1 MKKTFKNV
9 LAFAM
14 ASVLALGVTSCSSDD
29 DTNGNGSSNT
39 STVMSSIVA
48 NYVDNI
54 VRPTYSDLA
63 ENTQTLY
70 DACQNL
76 YTKRKAGTLTQS
88 DIDAACEAFKN
99 ARKYWEQS
107 ESFLYGAATDNDIDP
122 HIDSWPLD
130 HSQLVE
136 ALNNASII
144 AGINGSQ
151 PDKYVYEQN
160 KDFGSVLG
168 FHGLEF
174 ILFRNGANRTLAALT
189 ADYETETGLTTV
201 KTLDECAFAAA
212 ISGDL
217 RNMTSLLAY
226 GWIGSSA
233 SSSILNV
240 INTTSWV
247 VEGTRFAGLTSKG
260 VSYGEAVIG
269 ATTSVGLFTTWQETL
284 SNIYVGGCS
293 KICQEV
299 YTQKLG
305 QAYRVATGQGEAE
318 DAADYIESPYSK
330 RSFQDYQDNI
340 YSIKHSL
347 YGNRD
352 DNSSTPESN
361 SLMAFMKNK
370 NYSGYETLNTAL
382 NEAIASLETAKN
394 SGKAFIDAP
403 GDAQVK
409 TCIDKIQALDE
420 ALNSAGAWVQKQA
433 TE

>member
-1 MKKTFKNV
+1 MKKTIFSMAV
-9 LAFAM
+9 LMMGLAFTA
-14 ASVLALGVTSCSSDD
+14 CSSDD
-29 DTNGNGSSNT
+29 DNNGDNKHAEKEQAMQAITDQYVNNVVFPIYKSLASQT
-39 STVMSSIVA
+39 S
-48 NYVDNI
+48 
-54 VRPTYSDLA
+54 
-63 ENTQTLY
+63 TLY
-70 DACQNL
+70 DQLVEA
-76 YTKRKAGTLTQS
+76 KSKFRAGTLSQS
-88 DIDAACEAFKN
+88 DIDRICDTFIAARSA
-99 ARKYWEQS
+99 WEQS

-240 INTTSWV
+240 INTASWV

>member
-151 PDKYVYEQN
+151 PDKYVYE
-160 KDFGSVLG
+160 
-168 FHGLEF
+168 
-174 ILFRNGANRTLAALT
+174 
-189 ADYETETGLTTV
+189 
-201 KTLDECAFAAA
+201 
-212 ISGDL
+212 
-217 RNMTSLLAY
+217 
-226 GWIGSSA
+226 
-233 SSSILNV
+233 
-240 INTTSWV
+240 
-247 VEGTRFAGLTSKG
+247 
-260 VSYGEAVIG
+260 
-269 ATTSVGLFTTWQETL
+269 
-284 SNIYVGGCS
+284 
-293 KICQEV
+293 
-299 YTQKLG
+299 
-305 QAYRVATGQGEAE
+305 
-318 DAADYIESPYSK
+318 
-330 RSFQDYQDNI
+330 
-340 YSIKHSL
+340 
-347 YGNRD
+347 
-352 DNSSTPESN
+352 
-361 SLMAFMKNK
+361 
-370 NYSGYETLNTAL
+370 
-382 NEAIASLETAKN
+382 
-394 SGKAFIDAP
+394 
-403 GDAQVK
+403 
-409 TCIDKIQALDE
+409 
-420 ALNSAGAWVQKQA
+420 
-433 TE
+433 

>member
-1 MKKTFKNV
+1 
-9 LAFAM
+9 
-14 ASVLALGVTSCSSDD
+14 
-29 DTNGNGSSNT
+29 
-39 STVMSSIVA
+39 MSSIVA

-54 VRPTYSDLA
+54 VRPTYIDLA

-160 KDFGSVLG
+160 KDFDSVLG

-212 ISGDL
+212 VSGDL

-240 INTTSWV
+240 INTASWV

-318 DAADYIESPYSK
+318 DAADYIESPYIRIISTV
-330 RSFQDYQDNI
+330 S
-340 YSIKHSL
+340 SIL
-347 YGNRD
+347 YMVIVM
-352 DNSSTPESN
+352 TIH
-361 SLMAFMKNK
+361 LL
-370 NYSGYETLNTAL
+370 LNL
-382 NEAIASLETAKN
+382 ILLWLS
-394 SGKAFIDAP
+394 
-403 GDAQVK
+403 
-409 TCIDKIQALDE
+409 
-420 ALNSAGAWVQKQA
+420 
-433 TE
+433 